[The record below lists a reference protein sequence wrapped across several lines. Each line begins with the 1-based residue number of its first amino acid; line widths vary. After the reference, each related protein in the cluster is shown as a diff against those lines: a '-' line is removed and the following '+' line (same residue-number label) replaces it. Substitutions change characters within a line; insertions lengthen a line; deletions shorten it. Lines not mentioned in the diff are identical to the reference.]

1 MARPRPVSGCRHPG
15 PRRVFS
21 SCRHQSRVRRNWIAF
36 RRLPPLLEA
45 PLSFEKSVNQ
55 PRAPSRSAHAPL
67 VGFDAPLQRIQ
78 QKAPVSP
85 GSSTLR
91 HVPSLGTLTPS
102 TASFALHLSG
112 LVSSR
117 STLLG
122 FARSPPSRSSLRRL
136 ETSLR
141 EFPGRSRTPL
151 TRHPAS
157 TVPLSNASAAL
168 SCAGAHTGVPLQ
180 GLLPLHG
187 SPDFSPGLPPT
198 HFASLLSGC
207 PDVHAAG
214 ASECS
219 PRKDR
224 DVLGL
229 LRARSLPS

>member
-1 MARPRPVSGCRHPG
+1 M
-15 PRRVFS
+15 
-21 SCRHQSRVRRNWIAF
+21 
-36 RRLPPLLEA
+36 
-45 PLSFEKSVNQ
+45 
-55 PRAPSRSAHAPL
+55 
-67 VGFDAPLQRIQ
+67 GFDDPLQRIQ

-85 GSSTLR
+85 GGSTLR

-122 FARSPPSRSSLRRL
+122 FARSPPSRSGLHRL

-141 EFPGRSRTPL
+141 ELPGRPRTPL
-151 TRHPAS
+151 ARHPAS
-157 TVPLSNASAAL
+157 TDPLSNTSAAL

-180 GLLPLHG
+180 GFLPLHG

-198 HFASLLSGC
+198 HFASPPSSC

-224 DVLGL
+224 DALGL
-229 LRARSLPS
+229 SSRESLPS